1 MPTLAQI
8 QLKPSASYRTG
19 PSASFLE
26 QRCMLDLWVRDEEDM
41 SIFDLLP
48 NFLEERSFKM
58 EYAARETKN
67 DLRVPGQWMANG
79 IQRDSRRRLLARP
92 R

>member
-8 QLKPSASYRTG
+8 QLKPGASYRTG
-19 PSASFLE
+19 PSAFSLE
-26 QRCMLDLWVRDEEDM
+26 QRWMLDLWVRDEEDM
-41 SIFDLLP
+41 GVFDLLL
-48 NFLEERSFKM
+48 NFLGERFEM
-58 EYAARETKN
+58 EYTAREMMN

-79 IQRDSRRRLLARP
+79 ILRGSRRRLLVRP

>member
-8 QLKPSASYRTG
+8 QLKPGASYRTA
-19 PSASFLE
+19 PSASCRE
-26 QRCMLDLWVRDEEDM
+26 QRCILDLWVRDEEDM
-41 SIFDLLP
+41 CISDLLQ
-48 NFLEERSFKM
+48 NFLKEGSFEM
-58 EYAARETKN
+58 EYEARETMN

-79 IQRDSRRRLLARP
+79 ILRDSRRRLLARP